1 MEADRE
7 PPVEG
12 AGREVAGWED
22 KGWAEEVRVGSHRKE
37 AVGLR
42 IRCVSECVC
51 EEKINKTK
59 KNELINMHRSSVFHY
74 TAIDRKRSP

>member
-1 MEADRE
+1 MEADRG

-22 KGWAEEVRVGSHRKE
+22 KGWTEEVGVGSHRKE

-42 IRCVSECVC
+42 IRCVSECVH
-51 EEKINKTK
+51 EEK
-59 KNELINMHRSSVFHY
+59 
-74 TAIDRKRSP
+74 